1 MPDPVPVGRGQQI
14 IPRPPVW
21 ALGPVA
27 PWPVGA
33 APTLAQV
40 LHVVPNVARPLLPA
54 FGDSRHSAVL
64 VLLTDVG
71 DGPEVLLT
79 RRSWEMRTHR
89 GEVSFPGGRMD
100 PGETA
105 LDTALREAHEE
116 VGLDPELVTVRGELD
131 HLNTAVTRSYIVPKV
146 GTVPERVDLRAQ
158 TSEVERVLWV
168 PLAEFTRDG
177 AYRSEHWGEPPL
189 DRMLH
194 FFELEDETVWGA
206 TARIIADLLQR
217 ALA

>member
-1 MPDPVPVGRGQQI
+1 MEVHGGR
-14 IPRPPVW
+14 
-21 ALGPVA
+21 
-27 PWPVGA
+27 
-33 APTLAQV
+33 T
-40 LHVVPNVARPLLPA
+40 
-54 FGDSRHSAVL
+54 DSAVL
-64 VLLTDVG
+64 VPLFCDRAG
-71 DGPEVLLT
+71 DLHAVFT
-79 RRSWEMRTHR
+79 KRREDLKRHA
-89 GEVSFPGGRMD
+89 GEISFPGGRRD
-100 PGETA
+100 AGET
-105 LDTALREAHEE
+105 LVQTALREAHEE

-146 GTVPERVDLRAQ
+146 GTVAERLDLRAQ

-206 TARIIADLLQR
+206 TARIIADLLSR
-217 ALA
+217 VLA